1 VGREVT
7 LMGAGRSS
15 VGFWLVLLVLLCA
28 TIVVGTMFL
37 ERQMIYYP
45 TRYPDGLWDLDAVT
59 RYSGCTLE
67 DCFFTAADGV
77 RLHGWRC
84 RPAHA
89 EGITGDMVLL
99 WFHGNAGNLSHR
111 ADLMLRLAA
120 TPVQVFIVDYRG
132 YGRSDGRPT
141 EHGLYLD
148 GEAAWRYLIDERRVS
163 PNRIVLFGDSLGAAV
178 AVDLATRVEAA
189 GLIVQS
195 GFTSVPDMA
204 ARHFPFV
211 PGFLI
216 RTKMDS
222 LAKIGDVTEPKLF
235 IHSPSDEVVPYEL
248 GRRLYEAAPEP
259 KRFLEVPGA
268 THNDTDAV
276 GGHRYFDAIRG
287 FVAECWQR
295 GEGRIK
301 R

>member
-1 VGREVT
+1 
-7 LMGAGRSS
+7 MAGRRSS
-15 VGFWLVLLVLLCA
+15 LGFWLVVLTVLCA
-28 TIVVGTMFL
+28 TIVAGAMFL

-59 RYSGCTLE
+59 RSSGCTLE

-77 RLHGWRC
+77 RLHGWWC
-84 RPAHA
+84 RPSHA
-89 EGITGDMVLL
+89 EGVTADMVLL

-111 ADLMLRLAA
+111 ADLMLRLAR

-132 YGRSDGRPT
+132 YGRSEGRPS
-141 EHGLYLD
+141 EQGLYRD
-148 GEAAWRYLIDERRVS
+148 GDAAWRYLTDERRMA
-163 PNRIVLFGDSLGAAV
+163 PNRVVVFGDSLGGAV
-178 AVDLATRVEAA
+178 AVDLAARVSAA

-211 PGFLI
+211 PRFLI
-216 RTKMDS
+216 RTRMDS
-222 LAKIGDVTEPKLF
+222 LAKITDVREPKLF
-235 IHSPSDEVVPYEL
+235 IHSPTDEVVPYEL

-259 KRFLEVPGA
+259 KWFLEVPGA
-268 THNDTDAV
+268 THNDTDVV
-276 GGHRYFDAIRG
+276 GGHRYFDAIRD
-287 FVAECWQR
+287 FVARCWER

>member
-1 VGREVT
+1 
-7 LMGAGRSS
+7 MGAGRSS
-15 VGFWLVLLVLLCA
+15 VGCWLVLLAILCA
-28 TIVVGTMFL
+28 TIVVGAMIL

-59 RYSGCTLE
+59 RHSGCTLE
-67 DCFFTAADGV
+67 DCYFSASDGV
-77 RLHGWRC
+77 RLHGWWC

-89 EGITGDMVLL
+89 EGITADMVLL

-120 TPVQVFIVDYRG
+120 TPVRVFIVDYRG
-132 YGRSDGRPT
+132 YGRSEGRPS
-141 EHGLYLD
+141 EQGLYLD
-148 GEAAWRYLIDERRVS
+148 AEAAWRYLVEERRVAPS
-163 PNRIVLFGDSLGAAV
+163 RVVIFGDSLGAAV
-178 AVDLATRVEAA
+178 AVDLASRVQAA

-222 LAKIGDVTEPKLF
+222 SAKIAEVAEPKLF

-248 GRRLYEAAPEP
+248 GRRLYESASEP

-276 GGHRYFDAIRG
+276 GGHRYFDAIRD
-287 FVAECWQR
+287 FVAQCWQR
-295 GEGRIK
+295 GEGRA
-301 R
+301 RR